1 MTERFERNLAAFK
14 LNLLEMGSKVTSQ
27 LSSAYEGMRE
37 NDKLLLN
44 KVMIDDDRI
53 DYFEKQL
60 QRECLNMILLE
71 HPVAK
76 DFKFLTATIKMITDL
91 ERIGDHAEDI
101 SNLCLQFNN
110 IKSLELD
117 EIYKMFE
124 LAIHMV
130 KESIKAY
137 LSKNDKL
144 ATKCILLDDE
154 LDKMFNYAKK
164 SLTKQVNHDTM
175 LIEDLLTV
183 LLIAKYLERIGD
195 HAVNICEWTLFS
207 LGV

>member
-1 MTERFERNLAAFK
+1 MTERFERNLASFK
-14 LNLLEMGSKVTSQ
+14 LDLLEMGSKVTSQ
-27 LSSAYEGMRE
+27 LYSAYEGMRN
-37 NDKLLLN
+37 NDKVMLN
-44 KVMIDDDRI
+44 KVMIDDDSI

-101 SNLCLQFNN
+101 SNLCLKFNN
-110 IKSLELD
+110 IESLKLD

-137 LSKNDKL
+137 LSKDDKL
-144 ATKCILLDDE
+144 AIKCIIIDDE
-154 LDKMFNYAKK
+154 LDKMFNFAKK
-164 SLTKQVNHDTM
+164 SLTKQVNKDTM